1 MLGRWEEAKEIYL
14 DNMQNQSYNSYY
26 VPDDILS
33 NQNAKLAKLS
43 NEDRLSYNQQ
53 GYMRSLEALGRL
65 LIYLFELLMKNN

>member
-53 GYMRSLEALGRL
+53 GYMRSLEALGRFL
-65 LIYLFELLMKNN
+65 LISLSWKYN